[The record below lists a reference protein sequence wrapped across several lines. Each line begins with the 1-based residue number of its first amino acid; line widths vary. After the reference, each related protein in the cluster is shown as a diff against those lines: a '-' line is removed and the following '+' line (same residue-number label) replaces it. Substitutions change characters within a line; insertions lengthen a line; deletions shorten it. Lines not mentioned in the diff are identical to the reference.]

1 MRPGAGLPPGFIP
14 LRKVLVGPL
23 PLSGALPLLVWV
35 SMVEGDDID
44 GWQMKLFE
52 ELLRLWMFEG
62 MGINKG

>member
-35 SMVEGDDID
+35 SMVEGDDMC
-44 GWQMKLFE
+44 GWQMKLFK
-52 ELLRLWMFEG
+52 ELLRL
-62 MGINKG
+62 